1 MSAAL
6 TDDEIEDRFFI
17 LNPQQ
22 IIAMLGQFIYKSIP
36 VTVQFNNG
44 NDFILTRLL
53 EARRDA
59 LIFDL
64 GGDSQA
70 NKRLLKSA
78 TCTFVTAVNGI
89 QVQFSTSGGVKQVW
103 WGDADAFAVK
113 LPTRV
118 IRLQR
123 RDAYRITIPVVKTI
137 PVRLQ
142 YHQLGVTSN
151 ETCPIHDLSISG
163 LGVTFAQQ
171 PNHEIGET
179 IERVTFVLPEQGE
192 IECGGVI
199 RHVTNIH
206 DGSHTHS
213 YRMGIAFK
221 KLPRQMEIAIQRYII
236 AIELIRRKVAA
247 ESS

>member
-1 MSAAL
+1 MTATL

-17 LNPQQ
+17 QNPQQ

-44 NDFILTRLL
+44 NDFILTTLL
-53 EARRDA
+53 EARRDS

-70 NKRLLKSA
+70 NIRLLKSA
-78 TCTFVTAVNGI
+78 SCTFLTSVNGI
-89 QVQFSTSGGVKQVW
+89 QVQFSTPGGVKQVW

-123 RDAYRITIPVVKTI
+123 RDAYRITTPVAKNISVL
-137 PVRLQ
+137 LQ
-142 YHQLGVTSN
+142 YNELGSISH
-151 ETCPIHDLSISG
+151 EICPIHDLSISG
-163 LGVTFAQQ
+163 LGVTFPHQ
-171 PNHEIGET
+171 PNRETGES

-199 RHVTNIH
+199 RHATNIP
-206 DGSHTHS
+206 DGLHKHS
-213 YRMGIAFK
+213 YRMGVIFK
-221 KLPRQMEIAIQRYII
+221 NLPRQMEIAIQRYII
-236 AIELIRRKVAA
+236 AIELIRSKVAT
-247 ESS
+247 